1 MTIPMTGVKTDPFAI
16 VAASDYFELS
26 EAIVSV
32 FAGDIW

>member
-1 MTIPMTGVKTDPFAI
+1 MTIPMTGAKTDPFAI
-16 VAASDYFELS
+16 VTASDYFEL